1 MHCPVCGA
9 ESTQGLNYC
18 KRCGASLVAGKQAGW
33 PAFNIAKLTG
43 MFWAVAVFGL
53 GGLMLLVGGVL
64 GVVAM
69 GLRGDMIGIVAVIFL
84 MTVLVISA
92 LLIWQLSRLISIA
105 ANSAEA
111 ASTDNAR
118 AIEDTAPPQL
128 DSPPRVMPSVTEHT
142 TRGFDKPPYEGKR
155 ATR

>member
-69 GLRGDMIGIVAVIFL
+69 GVRGEIIGILAAIFL
-84 MTVLVISA
+84 FTILVISV

-105 ANSAEA
+105 ASSAEA
-111 ASTDNAR
+111 SATTNTRS
-118 AIEDTAPPQL
+118 IEDIAPPQL
-128 DSPPRVMPSVTEHT
+128 DSPPHVMPSVTEHT
-142 TRGFDKPPYEGKR
+142 TRGFDKQPYEGKR